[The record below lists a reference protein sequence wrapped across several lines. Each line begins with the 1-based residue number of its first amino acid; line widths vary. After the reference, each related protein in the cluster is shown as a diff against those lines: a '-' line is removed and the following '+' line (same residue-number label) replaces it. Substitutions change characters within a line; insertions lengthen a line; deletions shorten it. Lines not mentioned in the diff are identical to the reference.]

1 METLGPP
8 IDKEHVVLLKR
19 ILWTLVPVIAS
30 KLLKNRRGNNENT
43 RANKTR
49 YNKNQGH

>member
-1 METLGPP
+1 M
-8 IDKEHVVLLKR
+8 LLKR

-30 KLLKNRRGNNENT
+30 KLMKNRRGSNATT

>member
-1 METLGPP
+1 M
-8 IDKEHVVLLKR
+8 LLKK

-30 KLLKNRRGNNENT
+30 KLLNKRRDNNQNT

-49 YNKNQGH
+49 YDKKHGR